1 MRGAVA
7 CFALACALAAGGC
20 RAGGAGDTGGGALRA
35 APPATIAKVGL
46 DLSRLDGQG
55 LAGPP
60 DGKVALGYEFCIPAG
75 AAYADE
81 VRSIDPSL
89 ELMPG
94 SRGRLGCG
102 PGEVLCVGS
111 THQPDW
117 RGVLGRLAALAYVD
131 SIAPFHGE

>member
-1 MRGAVA
+1 MSWL
-7 CFALACALAAGGC
+7 ALACALAVAGCPAGGT
-20 RAGGAGDTGGGALRA
+20 APANGSGG
-35 APPATIAKVGL
+35 IAKVGL
-46 DLSRLDGQG
+46 DLSRLDGRG
-55 LAGPP
+55 LAGPA

-102 PGEVLCVGS
+102 PGEVLCVGN

-117 RGVLGRLAALAYVD
+117 RGVLGRLAGLAYID

>member
-1 MRGAVA
+1 MTWL
-7 CFALACALAAGGC
+7 ALACALAVAGC
-20 RAGGAGDTGGGALRA
+20 RAGGAGGAAGGT
-35 APPATIAKVGL
+35 APANGPGGIAKVGL

-55 LAGPP
+55 LVGPA

-75 AAYADE
+75 ATYADE

-117 RGVLGRLAALAYVD
+117 RGVLGRLAALAYID